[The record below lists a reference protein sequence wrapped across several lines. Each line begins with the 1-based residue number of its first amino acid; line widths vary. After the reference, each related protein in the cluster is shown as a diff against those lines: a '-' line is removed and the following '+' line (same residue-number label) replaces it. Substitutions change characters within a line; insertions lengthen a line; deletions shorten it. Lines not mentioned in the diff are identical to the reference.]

1 MPSSS
6 LADCFNDPATWRVI
20 PSGLA
25 VGTLTSVKTP
35 DGKIG
40 LQLDYDFRGGAGFIV
55 ARKEIEFNLTEI
67 FDLILSI
74 RGEGPQNHFEFKLI
88 DPSGSNAWR
97 YLREYFQMPA
107 DWTQLKIHERD
118 LPFAWGPAGGGAPSV
133 VGAIELVIVAGPG
146 GKGSV
151 SFSNISLEDPTLHLT
166 RSAAASSQIPNHPPN
181 AVLGSSPSGGWQAA
195 PNDPAPWWSVDF
207 GGILRFGGLVIDWPS
222 SVASRAYDLEQSA
235 DGTAW
240 TTLHRA
246 THASGSRSHIPTPG
260 AEARFLR
267 FKFASNECAGIR
279 SITMR
284 PDAFSSTPD
293 EFIHSV
299 ATDFPRSWFPRY
311 WHREQSYWTPIGSPE
326 GTRRGL
332 LNEEGMVEVDEAGF
346 SLEPFILTKS
356 AMISW
361 ADAKITRHLPA
372 DGAPFPFITWET
384 DHAALTIQ
392 PWVDGTGNSLA
403 LRVNYRIE
411 NRTPDALR
419 LAVAVRPFQVNPPW
433 QKFGKLGGISPIH
446 SITCTADEMRVD
458 QRYVS
463 SNHPADAWGAA
474 AFEENGVMGFI
485 ALGQMP
491 PRDRITDPA
500 GLASAVMAWSVPPS
514 SDVFEVTLTV
524 PFFDDAE
531 KPSPNSLANA
541 AAHWQAT
548 LALPD
553 WRVPAI
559 ARDAIASFRSAA
571 SHILINRD
579 GPAIQPGPRRY
590 TRSWIRDSVIMGAA
604 MAKAGQPHVLRDFL
618 TWYTEFQ
625 RDDGFV
631 PCVVDR
637 TGVDWLVEHDSHG
650 QFLWGICEN
659 LRNDGDIDFASSLWK
674 SVRSAA
680 TYLNHLRAQRMTPS
694 YREPAR
700 SACYGLLPESASHEG
715 YLAHPVHSYWDDFW
729 GVRGLEAAA
738 ELADALDHQ
747 EDAQL
752 WRTNAQD
759 FLQDVL
765 KSIRHV
771 IADRKLNYIPGS
783 MEWADF
789 DPTATANAIGQLD
802 FADDLPAEPLYQM
815 LDTYLTNFRRK
826 HRDEIPWFKYT
837 AYEIR
842 IIGAFVR
849 VGMRDEAHELL
860 DFFLSDRRP
869 IEWNQWPEI
878 SWRDPHAPGHLGDVP
893 HTWIAAEY
901 MLALTSMVA
910 SEREA
915 SGEMVLASGLPWAWI
930 AEENGFAVT
939 GLLTRYGPL
948 DFAIHAPDS
957 NQISIAISE
966 RISLP
971 HGGLSVAPPMPT
983 GVQILTANADDGK
996 PLGISI
1002 GGKSITIKSLP
1013 VTATLS
1019 LGLSTP

>member
-1 MPSSS
+1 MPASP
-6 LADCFNDPATWRVI
+6 LADCFNDPATWCVI

-25 VGTLTSVKTP
+25 VGTLTSTEGP

-40 LQLDYDFRGGAGFIV
+40 LRLDYDFRGGTGFIV
-55 ARKEIEFNLTEI
+55 ARKEIEFNLTDI
-67 FDLILSI
+67 FDLIFSI
-74 RGEGPQNHFEFKLI
+74 RGDGPPNHFEFKLI

-97 YLREYFQMPA
+97 YLREHYQMPA
-107 DWTQLKIHERD
+107 DWTQLKVRERD
-118 LPFAWGPAGGGAPSV
+118 LPFAWGPAGGGAPSA

-151 SFSNISLEDPTLHLT
+151 SFSNISLEDPTLHLK
-166 RSAAASSQIPNHPPN
+166 RSTMASSQIPSHPPN
-181 AVLGSSPSGGWQAA
+181 SVFKSSPSGGWKAA

-207 GGILRFGGLVIDWPS
+207 GGPLRFGGLVIDWPS
-222 SVASRAYDLEQSA
+222 PLASRAYDLEQSA
-235 DGTAW
+235 DGTTW

-267 FKFASNECAGIR
+267 FNFASIEGAGIG

-293 EFIHSV
+293 EFIHAV
-299 ATDFPRSWFPRY
+299 AADFPRGWFPRY

-346 SLEPFILTKS
+346 SLEPFFLTQNQ
-356 AMISW
+356 MVSW

-372 DGAPFPFITWET
+372 DGSPFPSITWET
-384 DHAALTIQ
+384 DDAALSIQ
-392 PWVDGTGNSLA
+392 PWVDGIGNSMA

-411 NRTPDALR
+411 NRTTDALQ
-419 LAVAVRPFQVNPPW
+419 LAIAVRPFQVNPPW
-433 QKFGKLGGISPIH
+433 QKFGKLGGISPIQ

-458 QRYVS
+458 QKLVRANRS
-463 SNHPADAWGAA
+463 ADAWGAA
-474 AFEENGVMGFI
+474 AFEENGVVGFLARGEI
-485 ALGQMP
+485 PQ
-491 PRDRITDPA
+491 RSEITDPS
-500 GLASAVMAWSVPPS
+500 GLASAAMAWSVPPNS
-514 SDVFEVTLTV
+514 EGVEITLTM
-524 PFFDDAE
+524 PFFDDAVAL
-531 KPSPNSLANA
+531 SPNSFANA
-541 AAHWQAT
+541 VAHWRFT

-553 WRVPAI
+553 WKVPAI
-559 ARDAIASFRSAA
+559 ARDAIASFRSGA

-604 MAKAGQPHVLRDFL
+604 MVKAGQPHVLRDFL
-618 TWYTEFQ
+618 TWYAQFQ
-625 RDDGFV
+625 RDDGFI

-659 LRNDGDIDFASSLWK
+659 LRNDGDIEFASSLWK

-680 TYLNHLRAQRMTPS
+680 TYIIHLRAQRMTPN

-729 GVRGLEAAA
+729 GIRGMEAAA
-738 ELADALDHQ
+738 ELADALGHQ
-747 EDAQL
+747 DDAQH
-752 WRTNAQD
+752 WRADAQA

-765 KSIRHV
+765 KSIRGV
-771 IADRKLNYIPGS
+771 IADHKLNYIPGS

-815 LDTYLTNFRRK
+815 LDTYITDFRRK

-849 VGMRDEAHELL
+849 VGMRDEANELL
-860 DFFLSDRRP
+860 EFFLSDRRP

-878 SWRDPHAPGHLGDVP
+878 SWRDPQAPGHLGDVP

-915 SGEMVLASGLPWAWI
+915 SGEMILASGLPWPWI
-930 AEENGFAVT
+930 AEDNGFAVT

-948 DFAIHAPDS
+948 NFAIHAPDS
-957 NQISIAISE
+957 SQISITISA
-966 RISLP
+966 RISMP
-971 HGGLSVAPPMPT
+971 NGGLWIAPPMPT
-983 GVQILTANADDGK
+983 GTQIIAAITDDGK
-996 PLGISI
+996 PFEITTDGKWVSI
-1002 GGKSITIKSLP
+1002 QSLP
-1013 VTATLS
+1013 VTATLT
-1019 LGLSTP
+1019 LGQSNP